1 MQDSCQSHS
10 STSKPV
16 GASPAVDLKD
26 VTKVKRYNSH
36 PSGIECI
43 LIIRGMNFD
52 IGSAFKYVF
61 RRQEKEFERSLKSAL
76 YYLKD
81 QMEHRLQAVLD
92 TGCVALIQKVIEA
105 EENESARSFYQ
116 AVWAYCNF
124 PHDRHMLEAIKAVEN
139 LIKEGDGNAA

>member
-1 MQDSCQSHS
+1 MQDSCQSPSS
-10 STSKPV
+10 STTPV
-16 GASPAVDLKD
+16 ETSPGVDLQD

-36 PSGIECI
+36 PSGVECI
-43 LIIRGMNFD
+43 LVIRGMNFD
-52 IGSAFKYVF
+52 MGSAFKYVF

-81 QMEHRLQAVLD
+81 QLEHKMQAVLD
-92 TGCVALIQKVIEA
+92 TGCVALIQTIIEA
-105 EENESARSFYQ
+105 EKNEHARSFYQ

-124 PHDRHMLEAIKAVEN
+124 PHDRHLSEAIKAVEF